1 MAPEQL
7 VQRHLAVRRRLLAA
21 ETERDDLSANLRRL
35 AGVHEKLE
43 GELREA
49 GGVGDE
55 DAKDAQRELDDHAFA
70 TIDVDKESLIERH
83 LLAISKLTATEAECA
98 SLAATAE
105 GVEEKNS
112 ELRAEIRR
120 REYARLS
127 GESVRIDG
135 GRVAQDTGDDDDD
148 DDDAR
153 LRADATRNAS
163 PPARPSSP
171 PLIIRAAEES
181 GMPFT
186 LADAMA
192 PCDEARVVVDE
203 DGGTVIHVN
212 AAWEQLCGYS
222 AEECVGVDLKELIEC
237 PDSEEALFKAL
248 VTAVKQQGACA
259 EARLTGY
266 RKDGSE
272 FVARLRVSPLY
283 CERTNKRS
291 YLGVMTLSRSHHNSD
306 DDLPTAAEKNS
317 NSPPPRTAS
326 LSPPLPVRQE
336 NGKVYVGGDPN
347 CLAPPLKRKLSPP
360 TPENEEIDGV
370 AKTRSNGHADG
381 VTNGL
386 AINERLTRSTRN
398 RSGGT
403 R

>member
-7 VQRHLAVRRRLLAA
+7 VRRHLAVRRRLLAA

-55 DAKDAQRELDDHAFA
+55 DAKDAQRELDDHALA

-105 GVEEKNS
+105 GVEEKNC

-120 REYARLS
+120 RKYARLGGDS
-127 GESVRIDG
+127 ARIDVR
-135 GRVAQDTGDDDDD
+135 RVAQDTGHDDDD

-153 LRADATRNAS
+153 LRVDATRNAS

-272 FVARLRVSPLY
+272 FIARFRVSPLY
-283 CERTNKRS
+283 CEQTNKRS
-291 YLGVMTLSRSHHNSD
+291 YVGVMTLSRSTHNSD
-306 DDLPTAAEKNS
+306 DDLPAAAEKNS

-336 NGKVYVGGDPN
+336 NGKVYVDGDPN
-347 CLAPPLKRKLSPP
+347 RLAPPLMRKLSPP
-360 TPENEEIDGV
+360 TTDNEEIDGG

>member
-7 VQRHLAVRRRLLAA
+7 VRRHLAVRRRLLAA

-55 DAKDAQRELDDHAFA
+55 DAKDAQRELDDHALA

-105 GVEEKNS
+105 GVEEKNC

-120 REYARLS
+120 RKYARLGGDS
-127 GESVRIDG
+127 ARIDVR
-135 GRVAQDTGDDDDD
+135 RVAQDTGHD
-148 DDDAR
+148 DDDADAR
-153 LRADATRNAS
+153 LRVDATRNAS

-272 FVARLRVSPLY
+272 FIARLRVSPLY
-283 CERTNKRS
+283 CEQTNKRS
-291 YLGVMTLSRSHHNSD
+291 YVGVMTLSRSTHNSD
-306 DDLPTAAEKNS
+306 DDLPAAAEKNS

>member
-7 VQRHLAVRRRLLAA
+7 VRRHLAVRRRLLAA

-55 DAKDAQRELDDHAFA
+55 DAKDAQRELDDHALA

-105 GVEEKNS
+105 GVEEKNC

-120 REYARLS
+120 RKYARLGGDS
-127 GESVRIDG
+127 ARIDV
-135 GRVAQDTGDDDDD
+135 GRVAQDTGHDDD

-153 LRADATRNAS
+153 LRVDATRNAS

-272 FVARLRVSPLY
+272 FIARLRVSPLY
-283 CERTNKRS
+283 CEQTNKRS
-291 YLGVMTLSRSHHNSD
+291 YVGVMTLSRSTHNSD
-306 DDLPTAAEKNS
+306 DDLPAAAEKNS

-370 AKTRSNGHADG
+370 AKARSNVHAE
-381 VTNGL
+381 NGL

>member
-1 MAPEQL
+1 MPPEQL

-55 DAKDAQRELDDHAFA
+55 DAKDAQRELDDHALA

-105 GVEEKNS
+105 GVEEKNC

-120 REYARLS
+120 RKYARLGGDS
-127 GESVRIDG
+127 ARIDVR
-135 GRVAQDTGDDDDD
+135 RVAQDTGHDDDD

-153 LRADATRNAS
+153 LRVDATRNAS

-272 FVARLRVSPLY
+272 FIARLRVSPLY
-283 CERTNKRS
+283 CEQTNKRS
-291 YLGVMTLSRSHHNSD
+291 YVGVMTLSRSTHNSD
-306 DDLPTAAEKNS
+306 DDLPAAAEKNS

-347 CLAPPLKRKLSPP
+347 SLAPPLKRKLSPP

-386 AINERLTRSTRN
+386 AINERLTRSTRT

>member
-7 VQRHLAVRRRLLAA
+7 VRRHLAVRRRLLAA

-55 DAKDAQRELDDHAFA
+55 DAKDAQRELDDHALA
-70 TIDVDKESLIERH
+70 TIDVDKELLIERH

-105 GVEEKNS
+105 GVEEKNC

-120 REYARLS
+120 RKYARLGGDS
-127 GESVRIDG
+127 ARIDV
-135 GRVAQDTGDDDDD
+135 GRVAQDTGHDD

-153 LRADATRNAS
+153 LRVDATRNAS

-272 FVARLRVSPLY
+272 FIARLRVSPLY

-291 YLGVMTLSRSHHNSD
+291 FVGVMTLSRSTHNSD
-306 DDLPTAAEKNS
+306 DDLPAAAEKNS

>member
-1 MAPEQL
+1 
-7 VQRHLAVRRRLLAA
+7 VRRRLLAA

-55 DAKDAQRELDDHAFA
+55 DAKDAQRELDDHALA

-105 GVEEKNS
+105 GVEEKNC

-120 REYARLS
+120 RKYARLGGDS
-127 GESVRIDG
+127 ARIDVR
-135 GRVAQDTGDDDDD
+135 RVAQDTGRDDDD

-153 LRADATRNAS
+153 LRVDATRNAS

-222 AEECVGVDLKELIEC
+222 AEECAGVDLKELIEC

-283 CERTNKRS
+283 CEQTNKRS
-291 YLGVMTLSRSHHNSD
+291 YVGVMTLSRSTHNSD
-306 DDLPTAAEKNS
+306 DDLPASAEKNS

-360 TPENEEIDGV
+360 TPENEEIDGA
-370 AKTRSNGHADG
+370 AKTRCSNGHA
-381 VTNGL
+381 NGL
-386 AINERLTRSTRN
+386 AISERLTRSTRN

>member
-7 VQRHLAVRRRLLAA
+7 VRRHLAVRRRLLAA

-55 DAKDAQRELDDHAFA
+55 DAKDAQRELDDHALA

-105 GVEEKNS
+105 GVEEKNC

-120 REYARLS
+120 RKYARLGGDS
-127 GESVRIDG
+127 ARIDV
-135 GRVAQDTGDDDDD
+135 GRVAQDTGHDD

-153 LRADATRNAS
+153 LRVDATRNAS

-272 FVARLRVSPLY
+272 FIARLRVSPLY

-291 YLGVMTLSRSHHNSD
+291 FVGVMTLSRSTHNSD
-306 DDLPTAAEKNS
+306 DDLPAAAEKNS

>member
-7 VQRHLAVRRRLLAA
+7 VRRHLAVRRRLLAA

-55 DAKDAQRELDDHAFA
+55 DAKDAQRELDDHALA

-105 GVEEKNS
+105 GVEEKNC

-120 REYARLS
+120 RKYARLG
-127 GESVRIDG
+127 GESARVDV

-148 DDDAR
+148 DDD
-153 LRADATRNAS
+153 DDGATRNAS

-272 FVARLRVSPLY
+272 FIARLRVSPLY
-283 CERTNKRS
+283 CEQTNKRS
-291 YLGVMTLSRSHHNSD
+291 YVGVMTLSRSTHNSD
-306 DDLPTAAEKNS
+306 DDLPAAAEKNS

>member
-7 VQRHLAVRRRLLAA
+7 VRRHLAVRRRLLAA

-35 AGVHEKLE
+35 AGGHEQLE

-55 DAKDAQRELDDHAFA
+55 DAKDAQRELDDHALA

-105 GVEEKNS
+105 GVEEKNC

-120 REYARLS
+120 RKYARLGGDS
-127 GESVRIDG
+127 ARIDV
-135 GRVAQDTGDDDDD
+135 GRVAQDTGHDDDD

-153 LRADATRNAS
+153 LRVDATRNAS

-272 FVARLRVSPLY
+272 FIARLRVSPLY
-283 CERTNKRS
+283 CEQTNKRS
-291 YLGVMTLSRSHHNSD
+291 YVGVMTLSRSTHNSD
-306 DDLPTAAEKNS
+306 DDLPAAAEKNS

>member
-7 VQRHLAVRRRLLAA
+7 VRRHLAVRRRLLAA

-55 DAKDAQRELDDHAFA
+55 NAKDAQRELDDHALA

-105 GVEEKNS
+105 GVEEKNC

-120 REYARLS
+120 RKYARLGGDS
-127 GESVRIDG
+127 ARIDV
-135 GRVAQDTGDDDDD
+135 GRVAQDTGHDDDD

-153 LRADATRNAS
+153 LRVDATRNAS

-192 PCDEARVVVDE
+192 PSDEARVVVNE
-203 DGGTVIHVN
+203 DGGTVVHVN
-212 AAWEQLCGYS
+212 AAWERLCGYS

-272 FVARLRVSPLY
+272 FIARLRVSPLY
-283 CERTNKRS
+283 CEQTNKRS
-291 YLGVMTLSRSHHNSD
+291 YVGVMTLSRSTHNSD
-306 DDLPTAAEKNS
+306 DDLPAAAEKNS

-360 TPENEEIDGV
+360 TPENEEIDGG
-370 AKTRSNGHADG
+370 AKTTDG

>member
-1 MAPEQL
+1 
-7 VQRHLAVRRRLLAA
+7 
-21 ETERDDLSANLRRL
+21 
-35 AGVHEKLE
+35 
-43 GELREA
+43 
-49 GGVGDE
+49 
-55 DAKDAQRELDDHAFA
+55 
-70 TIDVDKESLIERH
+70 
-83 LLAISKLTATEAECA
+83 
-98 SLAATAE
+98 
-105 GVEEKNS
+105 
-112 ELRAEIRR
+112 
-120 REYARLS
+120 
-127 GESVRIDG
+127 
-135 GRVAQDTGDDDDD
+135 
-148 DDDAR
+148 
-153 LRADATRNAS
+153 
-163 PPARPSSP
+163 
-171 PLIIRAAEES
+171 
-181 GMPFT
+181 MPFT

-272 FVARLRVSPLY
+272 FIARLRVSPLY
-283 CERTNKRS
+283 CEQTNKRS
-291 YLGVMTLSRSHHNSD
+291 YVGVMTLSRSTHNSD
-306 DDLPTAAEKNS
+306 DDLPAAAEKNS

-360 TPENEEIDGV
+360 TPENEEIDGG

>member
-7 VQRHLAVRRRLLAA
+7 VRRHLAVRRRLLAA

-55 DAKDAQRELDDHAFA
+55 DAKDAQRELDDHALA

-105 GVEEKNS
+105 GVEEKNC

-120 REYARLS
+120 RKYARLGGDS
-127 GESVRIDG
+127 ARIDVR
-135 GRVAQDTGDDDDD
+135 RVAQDTGHDDD

-153 LRADATRNAS
+153 LRVDATRNAS

-272 FVARLRVSPLY
+272 FIARLRVSPLY
-283 CERTNKRS
+283 CEQTNKRS
-291 YLGVMTLSRSHHNSD
+291 YVGVMTLSRSTHNSD
-306 DDLPTAAEKNS
+306 DDLPAAAEKNS

>member
-7 VQRHLAVRRRLLAA
+7 VRRHLAVRRRLLAA

-55 DAKDAQRELDDHAFA
+55 DAKDAQRELDDHALA

-105 GVEEKNS
+105 GVEEKNC

-120 REYARLS
+120 RKYARLGGDS
-127 GESVRIDG
+127 ARIDV
-135 GRVAQDTGDDDDD
+135 GRVAQDTGHD

-153 LRADATRNAS
+153 LRVDATRNAS

-222 AEECVGVDLKELIEC
+222 AEECVGVDLKELIGC

-272 FVARLRVSPLY
+272 FIARLRVSPLY
-283 CERTNKRS
+283 CEQTNKRS
-291 YLGVMTLSRSHHNSD
+291 YVGVMTLSRSTHNSD
-306 DDLPTAAEKNS
+306 DDLPAAAEKNS

-360 TPENEEIDGV
+360 TPENEEIDGG

>member
-7 VQRHLAVRRRLLAA
+7 VRRHLAVRRRLLAA

-55 DAKDAQRELDDHAFA
+55 DAKDAQRELDDHALA

-105 GVEEKNS
+105 GVEEKNC

-120 REYARLS
+120 RKYARLGGDS
-127 GESVRIDG
+127 ARIDV
-135 GRVAQDTGDDDDD
+135 GRVAQDTGHDD

-153 LRADATRNAS
+153 LRVDATRNAS

-272 FVARLRVSPLY
+272 FIARLRVSPLY

-291 YLGVMTLSRSHHNSD
+291 FVGVMTLSRSTHNSD
-306 DDLPTAAEKNS
+306 DDLPAAAEKNS

-360 TPENEEIDGV
+360 TPENEEIDGG

>member
-7 VQRHLAVRRRLLAA
+7 VRRHLAVRRRLLAA

-55 DAKDAQRELDDHAFA
+55 DAKDAQRELDDHALA

-105 GVEEKNS
+105 GVEEKNC

-120 REYARLS
+120 RKYARLGGDS
-127 GESVRIDG
+127 ARIDV
-135 GRVAQDTGDDDDD
+135 GRVAQDTGHDD

-153 LRADATRNAS
+153 LRVDATRNAS

-272 FVARLRVSPLY
+272 FIARLRVSPLY
-283 CERTNKRS
+283 CEQTNKRS
-291 YLGVMTLSRSHHNSD
+291 YVGVMTLSRSTHNSD
-306 DDLPTAAEKNS
+306 DDLPAAAEKNS